1 MKKSK
6 HAFNKKLCF
15 LLQNKPN
22 LTIKQ
27 YIHILSSIYETSI
40 NTDVKITLGKKRRK
54 NVISLKMIIYRWQ
67 RYHKDEFFK
76 ISVHV

>member
-1 MKKSK
+1 MEKSK

-40 NTDVKITLGKKRRK
+40 NTDVKITLGKKK
-54 NVISLKMIIYRWQ
+54 KKCDFIEIDQVYIGGKDIIKMSSLK
-67 RYHKDEFFK
+67 
-76 ISVHV
+76 

>member
-22 LTIKQ
+22 LNIKQ

-40 NTDVKITLGKKRRK
+40 NTDVKITLGQKKK
-54 NVISLKMIIYRWQ
+54 KKCDFIENDYIQ
-67 RYHKDEFFK
+67 GAK
-76 ISVHV
+76 IS

>member
-40 NTDVKITLGKKRRK
+40 NTDVKITLGKKK
-54 NVISLKMIIYRWQ
+54 KKKCDFIENDYIQMA
-67 RYHKDEFFK
+67 K
-76 ISVHV
+76 IS